1 MVVLD
6 SVEILWRSFHEGE
19 MLLSYNIIIREV
31 IRKKWKCFM
40 TFAIGPA
47 APPPPTPTMARFSI
61 HFRPILFFCN

>member
-31 IRKKWKCFM
+31 IRKRSDFGLGKVR
-40 TFAIGPA
+40 G
-47 APPPPTPTMARFSI
+47 
-61 HFRPILFFCN
+61 